1 MKKLLSVAVLTAA
14 AASPAFAEGPY
25 LGATYNSLGITDSRI
40 GGVELDVDTL
50 GIVGGYE
57 LSPNLAVE
65 ARLLGG
71 VDEEN
76 SGGFGAEVDSYL
88 GANLLGKIPL
98 NNQFSLYGTVG
109 YGFLDANISGP
120 GFNTSD
126 DDGGLSYGAGVMY
139 KTGTVN
145 IRAGYEQL
153 YDRDNIEVDGLNLT
167 ATFAF

>member
-1 MKKLLSVAVLTAA
+1 MKKLCYAAVLSALA
-14 AASPAFAEGPY
+14 VSPAYAEGPY
-25 LGATYNSLGITDSRI
+25 LGAAYNSLGITDSRI

-57 LSPNLAVE
+57 LSPNLAIE
-65 ARLLGG
+65 ARLLTG

-76 SGGFGAEVDSYL
+76 SGGFGAEIDSYL
-88 GANLLGKIPL
+88 GANLLAKVPL
-98 NNQFSLYGTVG
+98 SSQFSLYGTLG
-109 YGFLDANISGP
+109 YGFLDANISAP

-126 DDGGLSYGAGVMY
+126 DDGGLSYGGGLMY
-139 KTGTVN
+139 TQGSMS

-153 YDRDNIEVDGLNLT
+153 YDRDSVEVDGLNIT